1 MPTFREYLKYVGLL
15 SVASGLPPIAM
26 KALRTMRRLQFDA
39 NCLMFFASIGAVAL
53 QDYPEAAAVVFLFSL
68 SEWLEVRATS
78 RARRALSAI
87 VNLRPEK
94 ANLLHPSTHELI
106 CVSAASVPVG
116 ALVVVKTGDKI
127 PCDGVVTSGQS
138 TVDESSLT
146 GESRPIRKGPGDNVS
161 GGTLNSGLSQLT
173 VRTTASAENSAVARL
188 IRLVEEAQANR
199 SETEKLVDE
208 FARWYTPLVLMAA
221 VLMCSIPWSLG
232 SETGKEWTANGLV
245 LIVVA
250 CPCALVI
257 STPVAYVAGLAACA
271 QRGILIKGGAILEA
285 LACVENIC
293 FDKTGTLTN
302 GEFALLHLELTSN
315 QLSRMEVLGYLCAME
330 ERSSHPLAQAI
341 VNAARIEK
349 AYARADFKV
358 EQHDLVAGAG
368 VEGTVNGKRVR
379 IGNDRL
385 FQGLDMLENLSPRI
399 CAEVESW
406 KGLGGTIGFMSIEGH
421 GIVCAF
427 CAADGVRGESAD
439 VIRKLTNAG
448 INITML
454 TGDNQDTALAI
465 GRQIGLSPS
474 QVKSK
479 LLPEEKLQFIEGLS
493 DGKVAKSIFSNLFG
507 KKNVTV
513 MCGDGKCSF
522 KTEPNITDFSELNFG
537 FSFPCVHRCERRPK
551 SRDG

>member
-1 MPTFREYLKYVGLL
+1 MKYVGLL
-15 SVASGLPPIAM
+15 SVASGLPPIAV

-53 QDYPEAAAVVFLFSL
+53 QDYPEAAAVIFLFAL

-78 RARRALSAI
+78 KARRALSAI

-94 ANLLHPSTHELI
+94 ANLVHPSTHELI
-106 CVSAASVPVG
+106 CVSAASVPIS
-116 ALVVVKTGDKI
+116 ALVVVRTGDKI

-146 GESRPIRKGPGDNVS
+146 GESRPIRKGPGDCLS

-173 VRTTASAENSAVARL
+173 VRTLASADNSAVARL

-208 FARWYTPLVLMAA
+208 FARWYMPLVLTAA
-221 VLMCSIPWSLG
+221 VLMCSIPWLFG
-232 SETGKEWTANGLV
+232 SDTGKEWTANGLI

-257 STPVAYVAGLAACA
+257 STPVAYVAGLAATA

-302 GEFALLHLELTSN
+302 GEFALLHLQLVSN
-315 QLSRMEVLGYLCAME
+315 KLSRVEILGYLSAME
-330 ERSSHPLAQAI
+330 ERASHPVAQAI
-341 VNAARIEK
+341 VTAARNEK
-349 AYARADFKV
+349 GYVRADFKV
-358 EQHDLVAGAG
+358 EQHVLIAGAG
-368 VEGTVNGKRVR
+368 VEGVINGKRVC

-385 FQGLDMLENLSPRI
+385 FQGLDMLENLGPRI
-399 CAEVESW
+399 CREVELW
-406 KGLGGTIGFMSIEGH
+406 KGLGGTIGYMSIEGH

-427 CAADGVRGESAD
+427 CAADAVRAESAD
-439 VIRKLTNAG
+439 VIRKLTSAG
-448 INITML
+448 IKTTML

-465 GRQIGLSPS
+465 GRQIGLLPS

-479 LLPEEKLQFIEGLS
+479 LLPEEKLAFIKGLS
-493 DGKVAKSIFSNLFG
+493 DEKVAKTLFLNLFG

-522 KTEPNITDFSELNFG
+522 KMKAN
-537 FSFPCVHRCERRPK
+537 
-551 SRDG
+551 